1 MATNKKPRHK
11 HRAKTIV
18 NGAKEAY
25 LIKGVNELITRIG
38 LIVEVKLPRGL
49 CDTHDMS
56 MIRTHLNWISFMLG
70 TRTYIDEAERAEATL
85 VHEKTAKAFSSL
97 MLRKRD
103 DPSRFTATGDE
114 LNAIREGIAYFDLPM
129 RDALKKAPKHMERDF
144 RRMQAYMKRVD
155 P

>member
-1 MATNKKPRHK
+1 MPASKKPRHK
-11 HRAKTIV
+11 HRVKTVI
-18 NGAKEAY
+18 NGEKEAY

-70 TRTYIDEAERAEATL
+70 TRSYIDEAERAEATL
-85 VHEKTAKAFSSL
+85 VHDKTARAFSNL
-97 MLRKRD
+97 MLRCGDKSS
-103 DPSRFTATGDE
+103 PFVATGDE
-114 LNAIREGIAYFDLPM
+114 LQAIREGVAYFEQPM
-129 RDALKKAPKHMERDF
+129 RDALRKAPKHMEQDF
-144 RRMQAYMKRVD
+144 RRMIVYMKRID